1 MLYALSQVQL
11 AQLCCIYV
19 HDSRWLDL
27 IKLHNSSYIKF
38 GNSWENYFL
47 KHSKNYNRKSS
58 SMLMI
63 NLLTHMFVGLLTE
76 NNIKKGGPLMWIE
89 SHLST
94 IKSHPDFLWPDVGN
108 VCRHRGEQYKLLI
121 IWYKSIN
128 TISDTKIA
136 RFYCCWCELM
146 IRRSDNCQYRWIY
159 FPVLGTTT
167 VTSSLISKGK
177 SKTRLH
183 CCRC

>member
-1 MLYALSQVQL
+1 MLCALSQVQL
-11 AQLCCIYV
+11 AQSCCIYV
-19 HDSRWLDL
+19 HDSRWLNL
-27 IKLHNSSYIKF
+27 IKLHNSSCIKF

-58 SMLMI
+58 SMLI
-63 NLLTHMFVGLLTE
+63 IKLLTNMLAWLLIE
-76 NNIKKGGPLMWIE
+76 RNIKKGGPLMWIE

-108 VCRHRGEQYKLLI
+108 ICRHRGEQYKLLI

-136 RFYCCWCELM
+136 KFYCCWCELI
-146 IRRSDNCQYRWIY
+146 IRRGDDCQYW
-159 FPVLGTTT
+159 
-167 VTSSLISKGK
+167 
-177 SKTRLH
+177 
-183 CCRC
+183 

>member
-1 MLYALSQVQL
+1 MKLWSTCCQYDWTWLYVLNWYNIFKHQKIIFLKLPDWLEMLCALNQVQL
-11 AQLCCIYV
+11 AQSCCIYV
-19 HDSRWLDL
+19 HDSRWLNS

-47 KHSKNYNRKSS
+47 KHSKDYNRKSS

-108 VCRHRGEQYKLLI
+108 VCRHRGEQYKLLT
-121 IWYKSIN
+121 IWYK
-128 TISDTKIA
+128 K
-136 RFYCCWCELM
+136 C
-146 IRRSDNCQYRWIY
+146 
-159 FPVLGTTT
+159 
-167 VTSSLISKGK
+167 
-177 SKTRLH
+177 
-183 CCRC
+183 